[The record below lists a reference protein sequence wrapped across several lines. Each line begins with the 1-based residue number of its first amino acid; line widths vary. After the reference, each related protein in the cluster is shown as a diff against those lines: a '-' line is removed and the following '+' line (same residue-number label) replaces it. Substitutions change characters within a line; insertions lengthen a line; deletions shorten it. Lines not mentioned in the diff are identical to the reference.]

1 RSFHPDIAASPS
13 YSDVTKSSFVYNN
26 DSQFYTVDT
35 AVIVQGN
42 SLGKTGLRLRLVR
55 AENWSDIDDS
65 WKVPE
70 KLDDNP
76 RNLLDVWVRRSMDS
90 ERWTHIFVASVVV
103 LITFANI
110 LMGCELDMSAVY
122 ETIRRPVA
130 PAIGFAAQ
138 FVIMPLLAYGIA
150 KTVFVSRGLFS
161 LALGLFI
168 TGCSPGGGASN
179 FWTLLLDGNVNLS
192 VTMTF
197 VSTLASLAMMPFWIS
212 ILGKEFLQGFST
224 EAKIQ
229 IPYAKI
235 TRSLVAL
242 VVPLLI
248 GIAIKKWRPLWAAK
262 SRKVRFL

>member
-1 RSFHPDIAASPS
+1 
-13 YSDVTKSSFVYNN
+13 
-26 DSQFYTVDT
+26 
-35 AVIVQGN
+35 
-42 SLGKTGLRLRLVR
+42 
-55 AENWSDIDDS
+55 
-65 WKVPE
+65 
-70 KLDDNP
+70 
-76 RNLLDVWVRRSMDS
+76 
-90 ERWTHIFVASVVV
+90 
-103 LITFANI
+103 
-110 LMGCELDMSAVY
+110 MSAVY

-197 VSTLASLAMMPFWIS
+197 VSTLASLA
-212 ILGKEFLQGFST
+212 
-224 EAKIQ
+224 
-229 IPYAKI
+229 KI

-262 SRKVRFL
+262 SRKLIGAYLMLLFVVTAVEQNNASPNAEGKLKHLSAEIVVWDACKLYNYVTPDDLEF